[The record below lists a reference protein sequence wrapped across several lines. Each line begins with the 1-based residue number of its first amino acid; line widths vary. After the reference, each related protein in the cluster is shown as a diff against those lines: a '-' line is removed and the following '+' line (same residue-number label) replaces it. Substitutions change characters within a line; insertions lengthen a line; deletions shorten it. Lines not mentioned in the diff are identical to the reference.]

1 MKNYAGK
8 CLAAMGVLCMAF
20 SLFGCSQKTAKPT
33 GELSSI
39 SISQN
44 HMSRTFCY
52 SFYARKETD
61 GCFLD
66 AWCLLE
72 NGEDYTDIDFECVE
86 ITAEEFSRFIELD
99 KKYNFCSHIKKEK
112 KRNKIIF
119 ILDETV
125 NCFSVKY
132 GSECFNIDT
141 SGEYYNAVYDC
152 FLQLA
157 KKYGENIK

>member
-72 NGEDYTDIDFECVE
+72 NGDDYTDIDFEYVE
-86 ITAEEFSRFIELD
+86 ITAEELD
-99 KKYNFCSHIKKEK
+99 GV
-112 KRNKIIF
+112 
-119 ILDETV
+119 DV
-125 NCFSVKY
+125 PV
-132 GSECFNIDT
+132 
-141 SGEYYNAVYDC
+141 
-152 FLQLA
+152 FLHVSA
-157 KKYGENIK
+157 